1 MRAAFG
7 VRSLVVFGATLS
19 TVAFLSGQAAQPTAT
34 WADVGS
40 GGAVPAGAAA
50 VALSDGR
57 TLILGGLDA
66 TGAPSN
72 AALFYDPASRSTSPA
87 GALLA
92 GRTGHTAT
100 ALSDGRVVVS
110 GGVIGGLVSGDVE
123 VFDVASGTSSLAAI
137 LPEPRSGHV
146 AARLAGDAVLVAG
159 GSGVDGAALQSA
171 AVVDASTGMVTALT
185 GQLSVARVDASATT
199 LIDGRVLVAGG
210 SDGIADLATAEI
222 YDPFAQTF
230 SVLATSMSVPRRG
243 HAAVLLP
250 HNASVLVA
258 GGTSN
263 GVVQSGADLFLPAE
277 FPDPFSYGVGRFAAT
292 GAMTAPRVGGIT
304 TSTAVEGFAI
314 ADGGGHTGAEVYRFA
329 TIKSDKDDYAPG
341 ELALL
346 TGTGW
351 QPGETVR
358 LTFQEDPPVHDDYV
372 VDVVADGAGNV
383 RWDQWAPEYHDL
395 GVRFYLMASGSVAKA
410 QTTFTDALRVNV
422 QRLMPT
428 GASQD
433 MASGST
439 LPVTFRLSNTNT
451 PPNASTSIIVDYALT
466 VSGVTATGAPLS
478 GSVTLASAGALVDL
492 SWNIVAPVG
501 PATGTATL
509 AATIRG
515 CAGGPPAVCAANMG
529 YTLHVEAPA
538 DSTPP
543 VITPSVTGTLG
554 NAGWYTSDVGLTWTV
569 TDAQSAISSST
580 GCVPS
585 NVVADTPGMT
595 FTCEATSAGGTNT
608 VSVTIKRDASAPNA
622 PTASATPAAN
632 ANGWN
637 NSDVTVAF
645 ASAGDI
651 GPSGV
656 LSCTASTTLAAETAG
671 TVVSGTCT
679 DNAGNTSAAAEV
691 TVKIDKTAPAAPGA
705 VVSPPANANGW
716 HNTDVTVSFTAG
728 VETGSGIAS
737 CTAPTTLTA
746 DTAGTVVSGTCTD
759 NAGNV
764 SAATDVTV
772 KIDKVAP
779 TIALN
784 PGADGCDAPGLLG
797 WCRGTQTAG
806 FTSSDTLSGLASG
819 YSSPFTKTTTTNG
832 AAVVIPSGQV
842 CDLAGNC
849 GASIDAGPFEIDS
862 MSPSLSRN
870 VGSDLC
876 SVEGAAGWCRG
887 TQTAGF
893 AATDA
898 TSGLADGVTSPF
910 TQSTAV
916 NGAAVTIPSGQ
927 VCDVAGNCAASIDAG
942 PFKIDSVVP
951 SITLTSRL
959 PVANAF
965 GWNNTAVTVT
975 WACSDG
981 TSGPVA
987 AAVSTAVASQ
997 GQNQSATGT
1006 CLDVAGNSA
1015 SDSHGNISID
1025 TTAPVVAVTG
1035 VSQDAVYVLGAV
1047 PAAGCSTSD
1056 ALSGVNTSA
1065 TLAVTGGVAPGVGTF
1080 TAACSDASDNA
1091 GNTAAASVTYK
1102 AQFAP
1107 VGTSCLGSPAHE
1119 VLQPVNSDGTS
1130 VFKQKSTVPV
1140 KFRVCDAN
1148 GVSIGANVVA
1158 AFALVQIVSGAAS
1171 TDVNEEVQST
1181 TPDTTFRF
1189 DLSAQ
1194 QWIFNTNTK
1203 TLQASRTYR
1212 YWITLTD
1219 GSRIEYQFGLK

>member
-515 CAGGPPAVCAANMG
+515 CAGGPPAVCAANIG
-529 YTLHVEAPA
+529 YTLNVEAPA

-632 ANGWN
+632 ANGWI

-849 GASIDAGPFEIDS
+849 G
-862 MSPSLSRN
+862 
-870 VGSDLC
+870 
-876 SVEGAAGWCRG
+876 
-887 TQTAGF
+887 
-893 AATDA
+893 
-898 TSGLADGVTSPF
+898 
-910 TQSTAV
+910 
-916 NGAAVTIPSGQ
+916 
-927 VCDVAGNCAASIDAG
+927 ASIDAG